1 MEEKEILSI
10 KADNKRI
17 NDELSEHLR
26 VVNDEIKQENTSYV
40 KHIAKLKSEHKSTLD
55 TAKGYH
61 RTAISEMVSQT
72 KKIGVEISG
81 YVQHRKLCENHEEI
95 DNYTRL
101 IDEAD
106 GKRAALRA
114 EMAQADNLLAECV
127 TQECTRYKEKR
138 STLHYEHA
146 SKLHELA
153 EKRKALIADYN
164 RQLHENMKKLAA
176 E

>member
-1 MEEKEILSI
+1 M
-10 KADNKRI
+10 
-17 NDELSEHLR
+17 
-26 VVNDEIKQENTSYV
+26 
-40 KHIAKLKSEHKSTLD
+40 
-55 TAKGYH
+55 
-61 RTAISEMVSQT
+61 
-72 KKIGVEISG
+72 
-81 YVQHRKLCENHEEI
+81 
-95 DNYTRL
+95 
-101 IDEAD
+101 
-106 GKRAALRA
+106 
-114 EMAQADNLLAECV
+114 